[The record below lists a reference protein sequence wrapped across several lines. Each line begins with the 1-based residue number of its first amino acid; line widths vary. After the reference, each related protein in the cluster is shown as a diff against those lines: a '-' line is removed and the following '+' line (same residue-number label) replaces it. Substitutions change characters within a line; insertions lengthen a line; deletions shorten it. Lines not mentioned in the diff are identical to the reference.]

1 MVNIM
6 GPINAK
12 VVDKL
17 EAAVRI
23 RGMQRFLSHDVLGQK
38 LLNLGQSSGALGVD
52 QWKEQMRNADD
63 NRLAPRL
70 QYQFF
75 LSSHL
80 LFG

>member
-38 LLNLGQSSGALGVD
+38 LLNLGQSSGTLGVD